1 MDPNEARPQIQN
13 QPPAKAAAGHFRTA
27 LIVDDHPLFCDALS
41 MTLKSVAGIA
51 RIDTAESLDAAME
64 HIAQN
69 GPPEIIVLDLNLPD
83 VTGLDGL
90 MRLKAVAGN
99 VPIVVVSSMSES
111 RMVCSTIHAGAAGF
125 VPKHSQRPVFR
136 AAFETI
142 GAGEVF
148 LPEGVVLTKTPEQPV
163 NDQSEAVERLAL
175 LTRQQSRILLLICE
189 GRLNKQIAYELSIAE
204 TTVKTH
210 VTAIMRKLGVQ
221 TRTQAV
227 LIAQMASFSNVLR
240 ETD

>member
-1 MDPNEARPQIQN
+1 MDPNEAPQPMQN
-13 QPPAKAAAGHFRTA
+13 QPPAKAVTGRFRTA

-41 MTLKSVAGIA
+41 MTLKSVAGISH
-51 RIDTAESLDAAME
+51 IDTAESLDDAME

-148 LPEGVVLTKTPEQPV
+148 LPEGVVLTRTPEQPV

-175 LTRQQSRILLLICE
+175 LTRQQARILQLICE